1 MCSTQQSATKM
12 EEFNMNLFTFDDM
25 KKIKRET
32 LGNLVPL
39 ELFRSVR
46 LIGMYQGL
54 PMKGKN
60 TTITVGRE
68 IGKSMP
74 VQSIEDVLTL
84 FEELKIGIPK
94 IIEKTDNK
102 MHIAIED
109 CFCEG
114 LPVNEGNMVCDLEGA
129 ILEGALSKIYDG
141 KISIREVKCNVNGD
155 ENCEYII
162 NFS

>member
-1 MCSTQQSATKM
+1 
-12 EEFNMNLFTFDDM
+12 MNLFTFDDM

-54 PMKGKN
+54 PMRGKN

-68 IGKSMP
+68 IGRSMP
-74 VQSIEDVLTL
+74 VSSIEDTLKL

-94 IIEKTDNK
+94 VIKRNETEV
-102 MHIAIED
+102 HIAIED

-114 LPVNEGNMVCDLEGA
+114 LPIMEGNIVCDLEGA
-129 ILEGALSKIYDG
+129 ILEGALSKVYDG
-141 KISIREVKCNVNGD
+141 NINIREVKCNVNGD
-155 ENCEYII
+155 DHCEYII
-162 NFS
+162 NFF